1 MVDAMDQP
9 WVPAAAA
16 AKLLGIQL
24 RTLYAYASRGRVRSV
39 AGVRG
44 KARLYALADLER
56 LKARRDARSG
66 HGAVAAGALRWG
78 EPVLESALTEL
89 TPEGPSYRGHLAI
102 ALAARGVPFE
112 NVAELLW
119 SGYLAADPVIW
130 SHGTM
135 PLAALAR
142 FVPVGAKPLEVMS
155 LLVQVAALD
164 DPQRGD
170 PRPDAIVTRGR
181 RLVPLLAAVLAPGLT
196 AATVTRALTAGSVA
210 AIVARA
216 LGLDDD
222 VVPAIDAALVVLADH
237 ELNASSFAARV
248 AASTEADPYAV
259 IAAAL
264 ATLSGRK
271 HGGASEDVTR
281 FVDEVGSPEAAP
293 AAVAALRAKGRVP
306 PGFGHPI
313 YVAGD
318 PRTAPL
324 LAYARA
330 NLERTPRVYQKRAR
344 TLFAIADLVP
354 APSVDVGLAAMMTVL
369 GAAPSAGP
377 GLFAVARS
385 AGWLAHALE
394 QRTAGFMLRPRARYV
409 GIRTTT

>member
-1 MVDAMDQP
+1 MVDVVDQP
-9 WVPAAAA
+9 WVPAREA

-56 LKARRDARSG
+56 LKARRDARAG

-78 EPVLESALTEL
+78 EPVLESAITEL

-102 ALAARGVPFE
+102 ALAARDVPFE

-119 SGYLAADPVIW
+119 SGYLAADPVTW
-130 SHGTM
+130 SHGAM

-142 FVPVGAKPLEVMS
+142 LVPAGARPHDVMS
-155 LLVQVAALD
+155 LLVQVVALD

-170 PRPDAIVTRGR
+170 PRPDAIIMRGR
-181 RLVPLLAAVLAPGLT
+181 RLVPLLAAALAPGL
-196 AATVTRALTAGSVA
+196 AAAVVTRALTAGSVA
-210 AIVARA
+210 AIATRA

-222 VVPAIDAALVVLADH
+222 AVSAIERTLVILADH

-264 ATLSGRK
+264 ATLSGRR
-271 HGGASEDVTR
+271 HGGASEDISR
-281 FVDEVGSPEAAP
+281 FVDEVGGPEAAP
-293 AAVAALRAKGRVP
+293 AAITALRAKGQVP

-313 YVAGD
+313 YAGGD
-318 PRTAPL
+318 PRATPL
-324 LAYARA
+324 LAFARA
-330 NLERTPRVYQKRAR
+330 NLDRTPRVYQKRAR
-344 TLFAIADLVP
+344 TLFAILDVVP
-354 APSVDVGLAAMMTVL
+354 APSVDVGVAALMMVL
-369 GAAPSAGP
+369 GAPPSAGP
-377 GLFAVARS
+377 GLFAVART

-409 GIRTTT
+409 GVRRTT